1 MLKHCPPFNR
11 ALIMLLQSL
20 KQQFTATRL
29 VLLISVYV
37 PLQIFAV
44 LAVDIRHSSEGLV
57 WDSII
62 LQSIHA
68 AATPQLDHIARM
80 LTGLGVFWGVLP
92 ASVIIGV
99 GLLYRQKW
107 RSLLFLSATLLGSAA
122 INLVAKILFHRGRP
136 HLWQPV
142 SPELDY
148 SFPSGHAMS
157 SMSFAV
163 VVAILFWN
171 SRWRWPIVGLGGG
184 FIGIIGW
191 TRLYLGVHY
200 PSDILAGWL
209 LALAWAVGVRLLIPQ
224 PNESGDLSARMRL
237 TPELVETEMPELEEI
252 SVATGSRNKG
262 MN

>member
-1 MLKHCPPFNR
+1 M
-11 ALIMLLQSL
+11 LQSL

-29 VLLISVYV
+29 VLLIGVYV

-44 LAVDIRHSSEGLV
+44 LAIYIRRSTEGLV
-57 WDSII
+57 WDSTL
-62 LQSIHA
+62 LQAIHA
-68 AATPQLDHIARM
+68 AAMPQLDRLARI

-92 ASVIIGV
+92 VSTIIGV
-99 GLLYRQKW
+99 GLLYRQRW

-122 INLVAKILFHRGRP
+122 INLVAKLLFHRGRP
-136 HLWQPV
+136 QLWQPF

-163 VVAILFWN
+163 VVTILCWN
-171 SRWRWPIVGLGGG
+171 SRWRWPIAALGGG
-184 FIGIIGW
+184 FVGIIGW

-200 PSDILAGWL
+200 PSDVLAGWL

-224 PNESGDLSARMRL
+224 PNESSDLSARMSP
-237 TPELVETEMPELEEI
+237 TPGLVEIEMPELEKI
-252 SVATGSRNKG
+252 SIASSSNKDP
-262 MN
+262 N

>member
-1 MLKHCPPFNR
+1 
-11 ALIMLLQSL
+11 MLLQSL
-20 KQQFTATRL
+20 KQQFTAIRL
-29 VLLISVYV
+29 ALLIGVYI

-44 LAVDIRHSSEGLV
+44 LAVYIRHSSEGLV

-68 AATPQLDHIARM
+68 AATPQLDHVARM

-122 INLVAKILFHRGRP
+122 INLVAKLLFHRGRP
-136 HLWQPV
+136 QLWQPF

-157 SMSFAV
+157 SLSFV
-163 VVAILFWN
+163 LVLAILTWD
-171 SRWRWPIVGLGGG
+171 SRWRWPVVGIGSG
-184 FIGIIGW
+184 FVGIIGW

-224 PNESGDLSARMRL
+224 PHDSCDRAEILRP
-237 TPELVETEMPELEEI
+237 TPGLLETDRPQLEGMSI
-252 SVATGSRNKG
+252 ASSRNKG
-262 MN
+262 RIKEVPQD